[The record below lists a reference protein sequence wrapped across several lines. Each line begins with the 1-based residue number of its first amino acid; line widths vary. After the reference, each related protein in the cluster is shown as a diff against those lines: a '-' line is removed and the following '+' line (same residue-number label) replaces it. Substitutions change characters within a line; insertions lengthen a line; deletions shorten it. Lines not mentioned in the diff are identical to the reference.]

1 MLRPSPARSSRL
13 GERLNRWYFPCP
25 ALEYNPAT
33 MAKRK
38 PVKSAAKRNAHTNA
52 KLPKNAVTLVVI
64 LRAKPGQE
72 LLLEAELR
80 ALIPPTRREDGCIT
94 YDLHRAIEP
103 PEGFLLHEVWATRD
117 YHRSHLKTAHFLR
130 WDARKDA
137 LLASREATFWS
148 QIV

>member
-1 MLRPSPARSSRL
+1 MGR
-13 GERLNRWYFPCP
+13 
-25 ALEYNPAT
+25 
-33 MAKRK
+33 RK
-38 PVKSAAKRNAHTNA
+38 PVKSAAKRSARANPGA

-103 PEGFLLHEVWATRD
+103 PDGFLLHEVWATRD

-148 QIV
+148 QIA